1 MPRGSNLNDQ
11 AQLSIATLGPC
22 RVRSPLPMS
31 TCPDDGVGD
40 FVCDD
45 ERILHDVRICTG
57 ETPSPLGFERAG
69 ARQQIFFD
77 PARTRAA
84 VVTAGGLCPGLN
96 NVIRTLYFELKI
108 NYGIRDVLG
117 IRYGYQGLAEDAKAP
132 PLVLTHELVDNI
144 QHHGGTVIGTS
155 RCAHDA
161 RKSVDYLVREEID
174 ILFCVGGDGTQRGAH
189 QLAEEVARRRL
200 PIAIVGIPKTIDND
214 IKYCERT
221 FGFFTAVAEAETVI
235 DRAHTEAHSVP
246 NGVGLVKL
254 MGREAGFI
262 AAGATIASGEVNFT
276 LVPEVPFEL
285 AGEHGLLARLER
297 RLAARHHAVIVVAEG
312 AGQELL
318 PARDTVF
325 DASGNRKLGDIGVYL
340 KEQIQAH
347 CRGRE
352 LHVDVKYF
360 DPSYHIRSCPA
371 STVDSLLCE
380 QFARHAA
387 HAGMAGKTNL
397 LIGTAHNEFVH
408 VPLVMSIGQK
418 KRLEPESDWWTS
430 VTAITGQDKW

>member
-1 MPRGSNLNDQ
+1 MRAELMVTNE
-11 AQLSIATLGPC
+11 QLAVATLGPC
-22 RVRSPLPMS
+22 SVRSPLPMS
-31 TCPDDGVGD
+31 TAPDDGVGD
-40 FVCDD
+40 FVRDD
-45 ERILHDVRICTG
+45 DRVLHDVRIRAS
-57 ETPSPLGFERAG
+57 EVPAAIGFERAG

-77 PARTRAA
+77 PAKTRAA

-108 NYGIRDVLG
+108 NYGIQEVLG
-117 IRYGYQGLAEDAKAP
+117 IRYGYQGLQSGSQMHP
-132 PLVLTHELVDNI
+132 IVLTHELVDSI
-144 QHHGGTVIGTS
+144 QHRGGTVIGTS

-161 RKSVDYLVREEID
+161 KHSVDCLVERKID

-189 QLAEEVARRRL
+189 QIAEEVARRKL

-221 FGFFTAVAEAETVI
+221 FGFFTAVAEAEMVI
-235 DRAHTEAHSVP
+235 DRAHTEAKSVP

-262 AAGATIASGEVNFT
+262 AAAATIASGEVNFT
-276 LVPEVPFEL
+276 LIPEVPFEL
-285 AGEHGLLARLER
+285 TGERGLLAKLER

-312 AGQELL
+312 AGQNLL
-318 PARDTVF
+318 PARDAAF
-325 DASGNRKLGDIGVYL
+325 DASGNRKLGDIGVFL
-340 KEQIQAH
+340 KEQIVAH
-347 CRGRE
+347 CRHRE

-387 HAGMAGKTNL
+387 HAGMAGKTNML
-397 LIGTAHNEFVH
+397 VGTAHSEFIH
-408 VPLVMSIGQK
+408 VPLSMSIGQS
-418 KRLEPESDWWTS
+418 KRLSPESDWWTS
-430 VTAITGQDKW
+430 VTAITGQEKW